1 MSHKTKKNTTQYMS
15 DTTTRKKTQIKE
27 TRHERSYKQ
36 VEVKIIVFMAKS
48 QRTSQHISF
57 LFTEQIEPKFVF
69 YDSPCR
75 YLQRNKGLLSIM
87 YPC

>member
-1 MSHKTKKNTTQYMS
+1 MS
-15 DTTTRKKTQIKE
+15 DTTTRKQTQIKE

-57 LFTEQIEPKFVF
+57 LFTEQIETKFVF

-87 YPC
+87 YPW